1 MNKVKRQ
8 SIGSVVES
16 FEQLPSYAEEM
27 CMSNKELIF
36 DIEEENS
43 VFKRCFMM
51 FAYSRNIY
59 KYARKIISVDGAFLH
74 GETKGTLLSAQTVDG
89 EGHIFP
95 LAYAIVDV
103 ENENNWKYF
112 LEKLKEGLDEED
124 VSRSM
129 MVSDR
134 HKGLMNGVEDV
145 FGENFPRA
153 YCVRHICANL
163 KKRYKEK
170 GLEGFIW
177 EAAEAINEGD
187 FMEAMEKIKNT
198 EVRQELM
205 NIKEHWTTVYFE
217 SFNAV
222 LKDAR
227 GLPIVQS
234 LEAIKNVVSTWIGIR
249 QQESQELAAQ
259 GRKIVPTVRV
269 KIVKIIDIAGRYG
282 AHLRGNGIVE
292 VDTGRTGYKRVFI
305 SEKKCDSGRWQ
316 QLGFPSSHAVAA
328 LMKAKLQPEDFC
340 DFTFEVESYTRMYCQ
355 TFVPPR
361 PREEWTE
368 PDRPLSPP
376 AVKRRAG
383 RPAVKRKKAYLER
396 L

>member
-1 MNKVKRQ
+1 
-8 SIGSVVES
+8 
-16 FEQLPSYAEEM
+16 
-27 CMSNKELIF
+27 
-36 DIEEENS
+36 
-43 VFKRCFMM
+43 MM
-51 FAYSRNIY
+51 FTYSKNSY

-134 HKGLMNGVEDV
+134 HKGLMNGVEHV
-145 FGENFPRA
+145 FGENFPHA
-153 YCVRHICANL
+153 YCVRHLCANL

-177 EAAEAINEGD
+177 EAAEAINESD
-187 FMEAMEKIKNT
+187 FMEAMGKIKNT
-198 EVRQELM
+198 EARQELM
-205 NIKEHWTTVYFE
+205 NIKEHWTTVYFGKERYGHLTSNISE

-234 LEAIKNVVSTWIGIR
+234 LEAIRNVVSTWIGIR

-269 KIVKIIDIAGRYG
+269 KIDKNIDIAGRYE

-292 VDTGRTGYKRVFI
+292 VDTGRNGYKRVFI
-305 SEKKCDSGRWQ
+305 CEKKCDCGRWQ
-316 QLGFPSSHAVAA
+316 QLGFPCSHAVAA

-355 TFVPPR
+355 TIVPPR